1 MQILI
6 ARTGKPY
13 GPYTLDQIQ
22 TYLASGEVQGS
33 DLAWHEGLP
42 SWVHLAQI
50 SGVRLP
56 QVSTPLPPPPVTPI
70 KQAPLLTST
79 LQTTDK
85 KPAFN
90 FKNVVK
96 GCLGCFG
103 IYVVGMLFIAACIW
117 IFGGS
122 SDNPTSSTDVVK
134 APVSHINSSEQKK
147 QKIVPAP
154 VLRKISRKERRA
166 RMRAAAFDV
175 PSLLGKKISYLRE
188 ILGHPDEED
197 KDEETRN
204 ASLGIDNAG
213 MMWTKKRWNLLVHYK
228 LDDKRV
234 YECFISPGD
243 DSTTKDKAGLLQ
255 ASNVEENS
263 SRYAVKFIGE
273 LGSNEN
279 FMGVEVK
286 PMTADIAAEEKQK
299 ANANWAQATGHLWEG
314 TKLYFGAGHGY
325 VGQII
330 EMNDNYTDP
339 LTGSSFRGLKL
350 RYPDGNE
357 EWKDRDAIIS
367 NDNWMV
373 DLNQK

>member
-1 MQILI
+1 MQIFI
-6 ARTGKPY
+6 ARNNEGH
-13 GPYTLDQIQ
+13 GPYTLEQIQ
-22 TYLASGEVQGS
+22 AYLDSGHVHGS
-33 DLAWHEGLP
+33 DLAWHKGLQGWIP
-42 SWVHLAQI
+42 LAQV
-50 SGVRLP
+50 SGVRVP
-56 QVSTPLPPPPVTPI
+56 QVLTILPPPPVSLP
-70 KQAPLLTST
+70 KPAPLPTPT
-79 LQTTDK
+79 LQAIDK

-90 FKNVVK
+90 FNNVVK
-96 GCLGCFG
+96 WVLVSIGTM
-103 IYVVGMLFIAACIW
+103 VVMTMFIAV
-117 IFGGS
+117 FFVGS
-122 SDNPTSSTDVVK
+122 SDNPISSTNVVK
-134 APVSHINSSEQKK
+134 ATANHINSSEQKK

-154 VLRKISRKERRA
+154 VLRKISRKERRV

-204 ASLGIDNAG
+204 ASLGIDNAT

-263 SRYAVKFIGE
+263 PLYAVKFIGE
-273 LGSNEN
+273 LGSNED
-279 FMGVEVK
+279 FMGVEIK
-286 PMTADIAAEEKQK
+286 PMTTAIAAEEKQK

-325 VGQII
+325 IGQIV
-330 EMNDNYTDP
+330 EMNDNYTSP
-339 LTGSSFRGLKL
+339 LTGTNFRGLKV
-350 RYPDGNE
+350 RFPDGNE